1 MSSNRRPVVI
11 VDTREQHG
19 YTFPSGRVTTVRRKL
34 DAGDYSLEGREH
46 EWAIERKS
54 LADFVNTVVG
64 DRARWHRELARL
76 WGYRF
81 AAVVVEACVHDVLAG
96 GWHGGAL
103 PSSVLAASLEIAQDY
118 GVHLVWAG
126 NRATA
131 ERMVEAMLIK
141 GAAQERP

>member
-1 MSSNRRPVVI
+1 MAATSARRPVVI
-11 VDTREQHG
+11 VDTREQAP
-19 YTFPSGRVTTVRRKL
+19 YAFPSGRVTTVRRKL
-34 DAGDYSLEGREH
+34 DAGDYSIEGREH
-46 EWAIERKS
+46 DFAIERKS

-64 DRARWHRELARL
+64 DKARWHRELARL

-103 PSSVLAASLEIAQDY
+103 PSSVLAASIEIAQDY

-131 ERMVEAMLIK
+131 ERLVEAMLLK
-141 GAAQERP
+141 ASRQ